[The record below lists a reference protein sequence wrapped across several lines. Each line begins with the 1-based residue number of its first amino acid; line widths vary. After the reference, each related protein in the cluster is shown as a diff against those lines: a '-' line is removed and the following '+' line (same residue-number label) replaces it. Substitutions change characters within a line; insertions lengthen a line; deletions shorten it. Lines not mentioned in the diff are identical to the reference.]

1 MPFSSLTR
9 KSTERSA
16 LVVWLDRPRSQWW
29 CVTSWVV
36 ATTVFIGV
44 TTLLGGVTQ
53 LDALLSTYSSWSI
66 AHGNVACAFP
76 PGASVNFPQA
86 APLYPVVAGGLAAV
100 FRVGHGVPF
109 PNQAA
114 LGHGC
119 LHWLAPMTRWAN
131 RTHAYTVTLRF
142 GYLGWLALAS
152 GVIAVMRSCGRGRNG
167 WEPAVLIAV
176 ACTPPVP
183 TCLEY
188 FFHPQDLLAMGLIL
202 LGVSCAQRN
211 KWAWAGVLMGLAFT
225 SQQFALLAAA
235 LLFVLVPAKRR
246 LAFSLSAVATFAVL
260 VIPLMALSSGRA
272 LRVALTGTGDG
283 GPLASS
289 LEWEMHLTG
298 PIAID
303 VLRVLPEIAVVVLA
317 LWARRRLSNAVMEPV
332 VLLSLLAT
340 SLAIRLVFEGGLY
353 GYYFMASAVAI
364 VLLDFVR
371 RKFRFEVILWL
382 AIGALVFSP
391 LRRGHDPLTYG
402 VHMWVW
408 QLVLVPPTVA
418 LAIAPLIARI
428 KRQRS
433 SAPVE
438 AIATS

>member
-1 MPFSSLTR
+1 
-9 KSTERSA
+9 
-16 LVVWLDRPRSQWW
+16 
-29 CVTSWVV
+29 
-36 ATTVFIGV
+36 VFVGI

-53 LDALLSTYSSWSI
+53 LDALLSTYTSWSI

-76 PGASVNFPQA
+76 PGSSVDFPLT
-86 APLYPVVAGGLAAV
+86 APLYPVVAGGLAAL
-100 FRVGHGVPF
+100 FHVGHGVPF

-114 LGHGC
+114 LGQSC

-131 RTHAYTVTLRF
+131 RTHALTVTLRF
-142 GYLGWLALAS
+142 GYLGWFALAA
-152 GVIAVMRSCGRGRNG
+152 GIIAVMRSSGRGRNG
-167 WEPAVLIAV
+167 WEPAVLVAV
-176 ACTPPVP
+176 AFTPPVP

-202 LGVSCAQRN
+202 LGVSCAQHN
-211 KWAWAGVLMGLAFT
+211 KWTWAGVLMGLAFT
-225 SQQFALLAAA
+225 SQQFALLAAV

-246 LAFSLSAVATFAVL
+246 LAFSLSAVTTFAVL

-272 LRVALTGTGDG
+272 LRVALTGSGEG
-283 GPLASS
+283 GPLTSS
-289 LEWEMHLTG
+289 LEWELHFTG
-298 PIAID
+298 SVAID

-340 SLAIRLVFEGGLY
+340 ALALRLVFEGGLY

-371 RKFRFEVILWL
+371 RKFRIEVILWL
-382 AIGALVFSP
+382 ALAALVFSP

-402 VHMWVW
+402 VDMWVW

-418 LAIAPLIARI
+418 LAISPLIGRI
-428 KRQRS
+428 RRERTS
-433 SAPVE
+433 PHVVAE
-438 AIATS
+438 ATS